1 MKKPKRYYFRILVI
15 SYAAILI
22 VSLFINYVNYY
33 FSKDIMEEEVM
44 RSNSAILTQAR
55 TYVDN
60 ELAQVELLS
69 MDIGLNTRIN
79 EYMNVY
85 RSISPANHYKI
96 YNIMRDLSVYKNK
109 YPFIKSFFVFFRNSD
124 TIITPTAS
132 WKSELYK
139 NYMKIDNEEWENVTK
154 ISTKNVF
161 AKQKVSENS
170 NLTFIRPIPIILN
183 NTPSAAIVISIDEEK
198 VRSVLGDLRWLN
210 NGLLYI
216 ADSNGDVIIT
226 NGSDISIDD
235 ISGEWL
241 DNDEG
246 YTVVN
251 TDQGIMAVS
260 YISSNQHGWKYVSV
274 MPLNVFMG
282 KLSNIRTIT
291 LVFFLLNLTIGIVI
305 AVLFAYKN
313 YSPVK
318 KVMNLFSGSIDTDPE
333 PGGTRKGKNEFDYIE
348 NMMTHIVEED
358 KRIQLLL
365 DEQKPIIRDNIL
377 HGLLYG
383 RLDIPGVSGH
393 NSYESVGIRLPHGLF
408 TVAVLNLDKNHEVI
422 TDEELRISRIKIRGH
437 LLTKFADEQIIS
449 YVTETENENLSIII
463 NINAED
469 VETALVRINELS
481 GEVIESIKNALG
493 LSYTIGIGSVY
504 SSAEDI
510 SKAFMEA
517 TRSLEYRILD
527 RYGSV
532 IQYSS
537 VVKSDQV
544 YYFPIELEVRL
555 IRYFKAG
562 DLGNV
567 LKAFNYIYEENVI
580 RRHLSPDILKLLFSN
595 MIGVV
600 ARVIIDELKT
610 DYQSVFRED
619 FNPNSYLNDCNTV
632 DEIKDRLITIFTNLC
647 NFINNNKKS
656 HNTGLAN
663 NIQTFIKKRYKDQNL
678 CLQMISEEFNITV
691 PYLSRFFKE
700 QTGENL
706 NGYLN
711 NIRIEKAKELLVNT
725 EMTISEVA
733 KNVGFTNDSSFIRV
747 FKKHTNTTPGSF
759 KKN

>member
-1 MKKPKRYYFRILVI
+1 MKKQKRYYFRILVI

-22 VSLFINYVNYY
+22 VSLFISYVNYY
-33 FSKDIMEEEVM
+33 FTKDIMEEEVM
-44 RSNSAILTQAR
+44 RSNSAILKQAR

-85 RSISPANHYKI
+85 GSISPANHYKI
-96 YNIMRDLSVYKNK
+96 YNIMRDLAVYKNK
-109 YPFIKSFFVFFRNSD
+109 YPFIKNFFVYFRNSD

-132 WKSELYK
+132 WKSELFK
-139 NYMKIDNEEWENVTK
+139 KHMNIDNEEWENVTRV
-154 ISTKNVF
+154 STKNVF
-161 AKQKVSENS
+161 ARQKVSENS

-216 ADSNGDVIIT
+216 ADNNGDVIIT

-235 ISGEWL
+235 IPGDWQ
-241 DNDEG
+241 DNGEG
-246 YTVVN
+246 YTAVK
-251 TDQGIMAVS
+251 TAQGIMAVS
-260 YISSNQHGWKYVSV
+260 YISSSQHGWKYVSV

-282 KLSNIRTIT
+282 KMSNIRTIT
-291 LVFFLLNLTIGIVI
+291 LVFFLLNLVLGIVI
-305 AVLFAYKN
+305 AVLFANKN

-318 KVMNLFSGSIDTDPE
+318 KVMNLFSGSIGAG
-333 PGGTRKGKNEFDYIE
+333 PGRDGTRKGKNEFDYIE

-365 DEQKPIIRDNIL
+365 NEQKPIIRDNIL

-383 RLDIPGVSGH
+383 RLDMPGVSGQ
-393 NSYESVGIRLPHGLF
+393 NSYESAGIIFPHGLF
-408 TVAVLNLDKNHEVI
+408 SVAILNPDKNRGDINEEV
-422 TDEELRISRIKIRGH
+422 LRISRIKTYDH
-437 LLTKFADEQIIS
+437 LITKFTGEEVTS
-449 YVTETENENLSIII
+449 YVTETENKNISIII

-469 VETALVRINELS
+469 AEAALVRINELS
-481 GEVIESIKNALG
+481 GEAIESIKNTLG

-504 SSAEDI
+504 SSVEDI

-517 TRSLEYRILD
+517 TRSLEYRILG
-527 RYGSV
+527 RYGAV

-537 VVKSDQV
+537 VAKSDQV
-544 YYFPIELEVRL
+544 YYFPIELEVRM

-562 DLGNV
+562 ELENV
-567 LKAFNYIYEENVI
+567 LKALNYIYEENVI

-610 DYQSVFRED
+610 DYKSVFRED

-632 DEIKDRLITIFTNLC
+632 DEIKDKLIRIFTNLC

-663 NIQTFIKKRYKDQNL
+663 NIQTFIKKRYKDPNL
-678 CLQMISEEFNITV
+678 CLQMIAEEFNISV

-706 NGYLN
+706 NSYLN
-711 NIRIEKAKELLVNT
+711 NIRIEKAKGLLVNT
-725 EMTISEVA
+725 DMTISEVA

-747 FKKHTNTTPGSF
+747 FKKHTSTTPGSF

>member
-1 MKKPKRYYFRILVI
+1 MKPKRYYFRILVI
-15 SYAAILI
+15 SYAVILI

-33 FSKDIMEEEVM
+33 FAKDTMEEEVM
-44 RSNSAILTQAR
+44 RSNSAILKQAR

-85 RSISPANHYKI
+85 KSISPANHYKI
-96 YNIMRDLSVYKNK
+96 YNIMRDLAVYKNK
-109 YPFIKSFFVFFRNSD
+109 YPFIKSFFVYFRNSD
-124 TIITPTAS
+124 TVITPTAS
-132 WKSELYK
+132 WKSELFRK
-139 NYMKIDNEEWENVTK
+139 HMNIDDDEWENVTK

-161 AKQKVSENS
+161 ARQKVLENS

-183 NTPSAAIVISIDEEK
+183 NTPSAAIVISIDEDK
-198 VRSVLGDLRWLN
+198 LRSVLGDLQWLN

-216 ADSNGDVIIT
+216 ADSNGEMLIA
-226 NGSDISIDD
+226 NESDIAIDD
-235 ISGEWL
+235 IPGEWL
-241 DNDEG
+241 VNDEG
-246 YTVVN
+246 YTAVSAA
-251 TDQGIMAVS
+251 QGTMAVS
-260 YISSNQHGWKYVSV
+260 YVSSNQHGWKYVSV
-274 MPLNVFMG
+274 MPLNVFLG
-282 KLSNIRTIT
+282 KLTNIRTIT
-291 LVFFLLNLTIGIVI
+291 LVFFLLNLAIGIAI
-305 AVLFAYKN
+305 TILFAYKN
-313 YSPVK
+313 YTPVK
-318 KVMNLFSGSIDTDPE
+318 KVMNLFSGSIDRDPE
-333 PGGTRKGKNEFDYIE
+333 SDGASKGKNEFDYIE
-348 NMMTHIVEED
+348 NMMTQIVEED

-365 DEQKPIIRDNIL
+365 NEQKPIIRDNVL

-383 RLDIPGVSGH
+383 RINMPVVSGQ
-393 NSYESVGIRLPHGLF
+393 NSYESVGIKFPYEFF
-408 TVAVLNLDKNHEVI
+408 TVAVLSLDRHHEDI
-422 TDEELRISRIKIRGH
+422 NDDLLRISRIKTYDH
-437 LLTKFADEQIIS
+437 LSTKFVNQDIIS
-449 YVTETENENLSIII
+449 YVTETENENLSIIV

-469 VETALVRINELS
+469 AEASLAMVNELS
-481 GEVIESIKNALG
+481 GEAIESIKNALG

-517 TRSLEYRILD
+517 NRSLEYRILG

-537 VVKSDQV
+537 VAKSDQV

-562 DLGNV
+562 ELENV
-567 LKAFNYIYEENVI
+567 IKAFNYIYEENVT

-600 ARVIIDELKT
+600 VRVIIDELKT
-610 DYQSVFRED
+610 DYKSVFRED

-632 DEIKDRLITIFTNLC
+632 DEIKDRLIRIFTNLC

-663 NIQTFIKKRYKDQNL
+663 NIENFIKKRFKDQNL
-678 CLQMISEEFNITV
+678 CLQMISEEFNISV

-706 NGYLN
+706 NSYLN
-711 NIRIEKAKELLVNT
+711 NIRIEKSKELLVNT
-725 EMTISEVA
+725 DMTISEVA
-733 KNVGFTNDSSFIRV
+733 KNVGFTNNSSFIRV
-747 FKKHTNTTPGSF
+747 FKKHTSTTPGSF